1 MTSTKVAIC
10 SLSPR
15 IRREAIHLPQVK
27 SNHRCV
33 SAMLCASS
41 PPCDGSRGFVSLH
54 GHRQSHTMSHHSTR
68 GSLPWSVASM
78 QLAPLLCARLPPR
91 PWDRPQRNSVLHLLP
106 PSLRRAAGPLSVP
119 DLPVGP
125 PRQSSCVACLPLH
138 RRQSS
143 ARKLGAWS
151 VPAAHSLQQTEEIS
165 PQASATARV
174 DGHDRSNISQANGR
188 AIPSAAA
195 YPQLTTPSLPR
206 DGRQPGHQYRQ
217 LASTP
222 LVDEAWDLLQA
233 SVVHYCQQP
242 VRKKRAGWSLNS
254 IWERN

>member
-1 MTSTKVAIC
+1 
-10 SLSPR
+10 
-15 IRREAIHLPQVK
+15 
-27 SNHRCV
+27 
-33 SAMLCASS
+33 
-41 PPCDGSRGFVSLH
+41 
-54 GHRQSHTMSHHSTR
+54 
-68 GSLPWSVASM
+68 M

-195 YPQLTTPSLPR
+195 YPPLQNMVSELVLSLVLHQWAVFSNVVSELRHIVTEHVCDLATPIQHCDGACLLCSLVLSQSL
-206 DGRQPGHQYRQ
+206 D
-217 LASTP
+217 T
-222 LVDEAWDLLQA
+222 LLL
-233 SVVHYCQQP
+233 SMFT
-242 VRKKRAGWSLNS
+242 
-254 IWERN
+254 I